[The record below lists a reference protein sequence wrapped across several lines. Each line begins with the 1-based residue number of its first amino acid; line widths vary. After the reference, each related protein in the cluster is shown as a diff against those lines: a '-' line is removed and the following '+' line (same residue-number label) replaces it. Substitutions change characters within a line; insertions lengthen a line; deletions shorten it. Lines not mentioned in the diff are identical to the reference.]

1 MPLWQRLV
9 IVGVVV
15 LATTVVARL
24 IDRRIARCDLPPEA
38 ITRYRVLLR
47 SVTTTI
53 MFVGLLSALL
63 VIPQVRAVAGGLL
76 ASSAVLGIVV
86 GFASQRT
93 LGNFVAGLLIAFNQP
108 VRLGDDVVIEDTEG
122 IVEEIGL
129 IYTFVRTRNGDRLV
143 IPNEKL
149 ASDTIRNSTIRSRE
163 KVAEITLQVTLG
175 RGHGARSR
183 AHPRRQ
189 RVHRRCGLD
198 VELRPELAA
207 SGRRRPELVRVRSR
221 RLFARL
227 DPGGEEPP
235 AGRPQRHEQVG
246 CARHSRDRG

>member
-9 IVGVVV
+9 IVGVVMF
-15 LATTVVARL
+15 ATTVVARL
-24 IDRRIARCDLPPEA
+24 IDRRIARRDLPPEA
-38 ITRYRVLLR
+38 ITRYRVLRR

-76 ASSAVLGIVV
+76 ASSAVIGIVV

-93 LGNFVAGLLIAFNQP
+93 LGNFVAGLLIAFTQP
-108 VRLGDDVVIEDTEG
+108 VRLGDDVVVEDTEG

-129 IYTFVRTRNGDRLV
+129 IYTFVRTQNGDRLV

-163 KVAEITLQVTLG
+163 KVAEITLHVPLG
-175 RGHGARSR
+175 RDIGTVVDRLRGLREDADVFLSDLAGDATIVVR
-183 AHPRRQ
+183 AAAPDEQAALQLER
-189 RVHRRCGLD
+189 D
-198 VELRPELAA
+198 LRLQAHDLLRAEGVYA
-207 SGRRRPELVRVRSR
+207 
-221 RLFARL
+221 
-227 DPGGEEPP
+227 
-235 AGRPQRHEQVG
+235 
-246 CARHSRDRG
+246 